1 MKNVRNGLV
10 VLLTLLLLGGC
21 TTVYVY
27 DAAEP
32 LGVEQETLWTAQE
45 VQVLDPGGKLLWTLT
60 AEDELGAFLDG
71 LRLEDWTLAR
81 LPEGAV
87 PEGTFVFRQLETLKL
102 GQRWED
108 RAMVEAARLTVYDQG
123 AYGVLLCGGV
133 SLCFGL
139 PEGAYVRFWE

>member
-21 TTVYVY
+21 TTAY
-27 DAAEP
+27 DITGPTGA
-32 LGVEQETLWTAQE
+32 EQEGLNMAQE
-45 VQVLDPGGKLLWTLT
+45 VLVLDPEGKLVRTLA
-60 AEDELGAFLDG
+60 AEEELDAFLDG

>member
-1 MKNVRNGLV
+1 MKNIRSGLV

-21 TTVYVY
+21 TMVCNIAGPTG
-27 DAAEP
+27 A
-32 LGVEQETLWTAQE
+32 EQEVLNMAQE
-45 VQVLDPGGKLLWTLT
+45 VLVLDPKGKLVRTLT
-60 AEDELGAFLDG
+60 TDEELDALLDG
-71 LRLEDWTLAR
+71 LRLEDWTLAQ
-81 LPEGAV
+81 LPQGAV
-87 PEGTFVFRQLETLKL
+87 SEGTIVFRQLETLKL

-139 PEGAYVRFWE
+139 PEGTYAQFWE

>member
-1 MKNVRNGLV
+1 MKNVRNGWMA
-10 VLLTLLLLGGC
+10 LLTLLLLGGC

-32 LGVEQETLWTAQE
+32 LGAEQEVLWTAQE
-45 VQVLDPGGKLLWTLT
+45 VQVLDPGGTLLWTLT
-60 AEDELGAFLDG
+60 AEEELDAFLDG
-71 LRLEDWTLAR
+71 LGLEDWTLAR
-81 LPEGAV
+81 LPQGAV

-123 AYGVLLCGGV
+123 AYGVLAMGGV
-133 SLCFGL
+133 SLCFAL
-139 PEGAYVRFWE
+139 PDGAFVRFWE

>member
-1 MKNVRNGLV
+1 MKNIRSGLV

-21 TTVYVY
+21 TMVCNIAGPTG
-27 DAAEP
+27 A
-32 LGVEQETLWTAQE
+32 EQEVLNMAQE
-45 VQVLDPGGKLLWTLT
+45 VLVLDPEGKLVRTLT
-60 AEDELGAFLDG
+60 TDEELDALLDG
-71 LRLEDWTLAR
+71 LRLEDWTLAQ
-81 LPEGAV
+81 LPQGAV
-87 PEGTFVFRQLETLKL
+87 SEGTIVFRQLETLKL

-139 PEGAYVRFWE
+139 PEGTYAQFWE